1 MPADADLHEVTTD
14 EELDRMV
21 EQTLADAN
29 IDLAELRR
37 QAHEG
42 RFQSEK
48 LRRAWFAIGGLVR
61 RLT

>member
-1 MPADADLHEVTTD
+1 MPVDADLHEVTTN
-14 EELDRMV
+14 EELDQLV

-29 IDLAELRR
+29 VDLAELRR

-48 LRRAWFAIGGLVR
+48 LRRAWFAIEGLGR
-61 RLT
+61 G